1 MRGIKTIRIFVVEIR
16 TKTNNT
22 MAIKN
27 VSVENDKV
35 VFTFNNDFIR
45 DKVIVTLTNR
55 YQIFLRSRW
64 NFEFNAIQDYFVG
77 NCERGAYIGE
87 RKHKKDN
94 YVYDVW
100 DLTKVFPDVQ
110 FNDNEKEL
118 DMLFEF

>member
-1 MRGIKTIRIFVVEIR
+1 
-16 TKTNNT
+16 

-35 VFTFNNDFIR
+35 VFTFRNDFIR
-45 DKVIVTLTNR
+45 DNVIVTLTNR
-55 YQIFLRSRW
+55 YIIFLRSRW
-64 NFEFNAIQDYFVG
+64 NFEHNAIQDYFVD
-77 NCERGAYIGE
+77 NCQRGAYIGE
-87 RKHKKDN
+87 RKNKKDN

-100 DLTKVFPDVQ
+100 DLTKVFPDVK